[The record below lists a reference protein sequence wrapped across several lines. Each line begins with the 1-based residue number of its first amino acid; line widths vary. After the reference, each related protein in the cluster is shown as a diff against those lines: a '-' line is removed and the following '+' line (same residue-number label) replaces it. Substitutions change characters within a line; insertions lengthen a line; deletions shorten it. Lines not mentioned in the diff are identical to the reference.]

1 MTVKMTQRST
11 SALTTTTSS
20 SSPMSVVKEQ
30 FEASASKLWSTVK
43 TFKTDSD
50 TMTTTTSATNSTMK
64 KQQLQQ
70 QQQQQ
75 QDDSLMSTSSHSR
88 QSRESGDDNC
98 SYSSIRSHLGTDDQN
113 NPQVLFQSV
122 LHAMFS
128 SCTTGVPYQAPVTNN
143 CKASRREK
151 DAIGSSN
158 SHRTRS
164 KHRNKSSPSSSSRS
178 AMGDSDLFLEEEEE
192 EEEEEEQQ
200 IKNETRHSEVGGG
213 GDAADPVAATAN
225 HKSIHRTQKAE
236 KLRRPVDVVVQSTS
250 KKLSSATKK
259 LFSSSSDAAA
269 AVHAVNHLRETQAAQ
284 QQERQKQLV
293 QSLLEQKQRRQ
304 ERRGVHSSIVQSV
317 ATSAA
322 TASHHHQD
330 RQDDFMM
337 FQGRTQNNKKMSGSE
352 ALFSPSS
359 DHPAARKDRPS
370 SSSFFPASNPFR
382 NKPREVSSSSP
393 PRKPNGKAYPTI
405 SYGSSFD
412 LDDDGVSVITQHT
425 VDVMVQVMEK
435 EDQTVPY
442 IQRVFSDCTD
452 HVDTQFAQWND
463 ANAPVVE
470 SSQDAT
476 TPSTTMQTMS
486 SPPRFSRETRST
498 GAHSF
503 FTKTSQS
510 TETEDIHSVW
520 KKEEQQYWASL
531 VENDGKVTATSPLK
545 SRRSRGT
552 RKSSHTKQRLEDL
565 PEEWKVSNDLS
576 TGTSGVPSLRLKKIR
591 SLRTTVDERNR
602 MTNHKGSIIAP
613 RRVNSSNTTWRKNK
627 TVFSA
632 SSEKKDYGDGMI
644 GFVMTQNNSSNYNGR
659 SDFAEI

>member
-1 MTVKMTQRST
+1 
-11 SALTTTTSS
+11 
-20 SSPMSVVKEQ
+20 
-30 FEASASKLWSTVK
+30 
-43 TFKTDSD
+43 
-50 TMTTTTSATNSTMK
+50 MK
-64 KQQLQQ
+64 KQQQHRQREQQ
-70 QQQQQ
+70 HQ
-75 QDDSLMSTSSHSR
+75 QDDSLTSTSSHSHSR
-88 QSRESGDDNC
+88 SQSRGGGDDGC
-98 SYSSIRSHLGTDDQN
+98 SYGSIRSHPGGGGGQACDNQN
-113 NPQVLFQSV
+113 NPHVLFQSV

-128 SCTTGVPYQAPVTNN
+128 SCTTGVPYQQPPTINSN
-143 CKASRREK
+143 SKASRREK
-151 DAIGSSN
+151 DVVGSSS

-164 KHRNKSSPSSSSRS
+164 KHRNKSSSSNSNRS

-192 EEEEEEQQ
+192 EEEEQQ
-200 IKNETRHSEVGGG
+200 IKNETRHSNVRGSE
-213 GDAADPVAATAN
+213 AADPVTPTAN
-225 HKSIHRTQKAE
+225 TKSNPRTQKTAE

-322 TASHHHQD
+322 TASRHHQD
-330 RQDDFMM
+330 QQDDFMT
-337 FQGRTQNNKKMSGSE
+337 FQGHTQTNKKMSGP
-352 ALFSPSS
+352 LPPFFSSSS